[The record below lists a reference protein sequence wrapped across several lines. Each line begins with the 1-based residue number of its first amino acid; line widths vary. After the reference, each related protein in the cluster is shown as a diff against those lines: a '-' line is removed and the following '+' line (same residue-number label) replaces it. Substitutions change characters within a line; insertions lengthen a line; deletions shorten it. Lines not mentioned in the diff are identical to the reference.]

1 MVLTK
6 IIRYVFLLLLI
17 STSSICAVIANFNS
31 ENEIQK
37 KIEVPFFYNN
47 GLIQL
52 NVKLNGIP
60 LVFIYDTG
68 AEHSILTNKDI
79 AVLMNLK
86 IVKEID
92 VFGADLL
99 KKMTAYITEPVNI
112 ELFKTKIIKQ
122 YLEPE
127 NTKKIRFTED
137 NYIEKTE
144 EVKYFNKSEPIL
156 ILEKDI
162 FNKEIF
168 SGVVSG
174 ILGASFFNNM
184 MVEIDYKREK
194 LYLYP
199 YNVYP
204 KMKSYKEIP
213 AKFNGN
219 KPVINTILKINE
231 KNDTCSANL
240 LIDTGCSIPLMLLE
254 NVDSKY
260 KLPDKTV
267 QGQIGIGLGGDIN
280 GWIGLTNELQIDEFR
295 FGSLITKFQDTDSFA
310 LSKSSFIRDGL
321 IGNEILNRFTVLID
335 NINKKVYLKPNKDQT
350 KPFEYDKSG
359 LTVFASGKDLN
370 EVYVK
375 YVIPGSPA
383 DLAGIKPEDRIIKI
397 QGFSAKLWSMERI
410 ISLFRKK
417 NDKLIK
423 LRIKRDGKKIDF
435 RFKLTDMFH

>member
-6 IIRYVFLLLLI
+6 IIRYVFLFLLI
-17 STSSICAVIANFNS
+17 STRSICAVIANFNS

-79 AVLMNLK
+79 AILMNLK

-231 KNDTCSANL
+231 MNDTCSANL

>member
-1 MVLTK
+1 MAFTK
-6 IIRYVFLLLLI
+6 IIRYVFLFLLI

-137 NYIEKTE
+137 NYVEKTE

>member
-1 MVLTK
+1 MAFTK

-17 STSSICAVIANFNS
+17 STSSLCAVIANLNS
-31 ENEIQK
+31 NNEIQK

>member
-1 MVLTK
+1 MELRK
-6 IIRYVFLLLLI
+6 IIRYIFLLLLL
-17 STSSICAVIANFNS
+17 TPVCLLTVFGNSIS

-37 KIEVPFFYNN
+37 KIEVPFIYNN

-68 AEHSILTNKDI
+68 AENSILTNKDI
-79 AVLMNLK
+79 AVIMNLK

-92 VFGADLL
+92 VFGADLI

-112 ELFKTKIIKQ
+112 ELFKTKVIKQ

-162 FNKEIF
+162 FSKEIF

-184 MVEIDYKREK
+184 MVEIDYKHEK

-231 KNDTCSANL
+231 KNDTSTANL

-254 NVDSKY
+254 NIDSKY
-260 KLPDKTV
+260 KLPDKKV

-280 GWIGLTNELQIDEFR
+280 GWIGLTNELKIEEFS
-295 FGSLITKFQDTDSFA
+295 FGNLITKFQDTDSFA
-310 LSKSSFIRDGL
+310 LTKSSFIRDGL
-321 IGNEILNRFTVLID
+321 IGNEILNRFTVLLD
-335 NINKKVYLKPNKDQT
+335 NINKKVYLKPNKDQK

-370 EVYVK
+370 EIYIK

-383 DLAGIKPEDRIIKI
+383 DIAGLKPEDRIIKI
-397 QGFSAKLWSMERI
+397 QGFSAKFWNIQRI
-410 ISLFRKK
+410 SVLLRNK

-423 LRIKRDGKKIDF
+423 LKIKREGKKIDF
-435 RFKLTDMFH
+435 KFRLKDMFH

>member
-17 STSSICAVIANFNS
+17 STSSLCAVIANFNS

>member
-1 MVLTK
+1 MILK
-6 IIRYVFLLLLI
+6 KNIRYIFLFLLLT
-17 STSSICAVIANFNS
+17 TSCLYVVFGNYNS
-31 ENEIQK
+31 DNEVQK
-37 KIEVPFFYNN
+37 KIEVPFNYNN

-79 AVLMNLK
+79 AVIMNLK

-112 ELFKTKIIKQ
+112 ELFKTKVIKQ

-162 FNKEIF
+162 FSKEIF

-213 AKFNGN
+213 AKFSGN

-231 KNDTCSANL
+231 KNDTNTANL

-260 KLPDKTV
+260 KLPDKKV

-280 GWIGLTNELQIDEFR
+280 GWIGLTNELLIEEFS
-295 FGSLITKFQDTDSFA
+295 FGNLITKFQDTDSFA
-310 LSKSSFIRDGL
+310 LNKSSLVRDGL

-335 NINKKVYLKPNKDQT
+335 NINKKVYLKPNKDQK
-350 KPFEYDKSG
+350 KPFVYDKSG

-370 EVYVK
+370 EIYVK

-383 DLAGIKPEDRIIKI
+383 DIAGIKPEDRIIKI
-397 QGFSAKLWSMERI
+397 QGFSSKLWNMQRI
-410 ISLFRKK
+410 SELLRKK

-435 RFKLTDMFH
+435 RFRLTDMFH